1 MRGSPGEQLKAQVW
15 KLQDVCADNGE
26 AGGGPGTEAEA
37 GAGGSPLA
45 GLNCFTLQETLF
57 VEQLTSIDE
66 RVRFQ
71 VMSRR
76 TYNIPHT
83 THILR
88 VLYASNYHR
97 LPHCKINR
105 VLLFLISSLV

>member
-26 AGGGPGTEAEA
+26 AGGGPGAEAEP

-71 VMSRR
+71 VMSQSQR

-88 VLYASNYHR
+88 VLSTSNYHTV
-97 LPHCKINR
+97 K
-105 VLLFLISSLV
+105 

>member
-26 AGGGPGTEAEA
+26 AGGGPGAEAEA

-76 TYNIPHT
+76 TYNLPHT
-83 THILR
+83 THMSQM
-88 VLYASNYHR
+88 LYTVCWS
-97 LPHCKINR
+97 
-105 VLLFLISSLV
+105 ISPTDCHFF

>member
-26 AGGGPGTEAEA
+26 AGGGPGAEAEA
-37 GAGGSPLA
+37 GAAGSPLA

-71 VMSRR
+71 VMSQC
-76 TYNIPHT
+76 TYNT
-83 THILR
+83 T
-88 VLYASNYHR
+88 YHAYTPCIVCIQ
-97 LPHCKINR
+97 LPQTTT
-105 VLLFLISSLV
+105 L